1 MPLTE
6 KAAEA
11 IAKKNQIDLG
21 LVKKALA
28 NEMSGA
34 AAPGDPLR
42 VPYRV
47 GITLL
52 RSMCHASRFFR
63 ELRDNGVFIAGK
75 CPACGH
81 ILFPPMRPVC
91 LRCIKKGELVEY
103 EMFPLG
109 TEVQGTVLSWSK
121 LVRGTSKHV
130 GRGELYPAIIR
141 VDGADNAEWQYVLPS
156 EGKEIAVGS
165 RVKSVLLPVEE
176 RTGEVNDFAFRLI

>member
-6 KAAEA
+6 KAIEA
-11 IAKKNQIDLG
+11 LSKKNQIESG
-21 LVKKALA
+21 LLKKAL
-28 NEMSGA
+28 ESEIKGTSV
-34 AAPGDPLR
+34 PDDPLR

-81 ILFPPMRPVC
+81 VLFPPMRPVC

-103 EMFPLG
+103 EMVPLG

-141 VDGADNAEWQYVLPS
+141 VDGADNAEWQYVLPTQ
-156 EGKEIAVGS
+156 GKEISVGA
-165 RVKSVLLPVEE
+165 RVKSILLPIEE
-176 RTGEVNDFAFRLI
+176 RTGEVNDFAFKLI